1 MPWSTLEEGLR
12 SEPWWEARKEEV
24 VDRDKANIAEETA
37 SSKIKIR
44 TKADRISAGN
54 KISNSQG
61 SSRLEI
67 MYNKAVS
74 QAVSQVVS
82 KRGNVVKMD
91 SSKMDRE
98 MPSAENAENLKTHQP
113 LVTTAES
120 VGSKVTELGS
130 AGKEDDSPKQK
141 GALVR
146 TNAE

>member
-1 MPWSTLEEGLR
+1 M
-12 SEPWWEARKEEV
+12 
-24 VDRDKANIAEETA
+24 DRDKASIAEETA

-44 TKADRISAGN
+44 IKADRISAGN

-67 MYNKAVS
+67 MYNK
-74 QAVSQVVS
+74 AVSQVVS

-98 MPSAENAENLKTHQP
+98 MPSAENAENSKTHQP
-113 LVTTAES
+113 LVTTAENA
-120 VGSKVTELGS
+120 GSKVTEHGS

-141 GALVR
+141 GALVQN
-146 TNAE
+146 NAE

>member
-1 MPWSTLEEGLR
+1 M
-12 SEPWWEARKEEV
+12 
-24 VDRDKANIAEETA
+24 DRDKANIAEETA

-44 TKADRISAGN
+44 IKADRISAGN

-67 MYNKAVS
+67 MYNK
-74 QAVSQVVS
+74 AVSQVVS

-146 TNAE
+146 TNAV